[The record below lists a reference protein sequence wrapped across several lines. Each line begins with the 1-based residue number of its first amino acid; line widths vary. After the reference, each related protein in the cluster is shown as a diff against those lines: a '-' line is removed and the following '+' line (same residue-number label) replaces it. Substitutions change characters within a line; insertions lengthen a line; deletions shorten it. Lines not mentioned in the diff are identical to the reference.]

1 MPNLDLIVKAINE
14 TLNNNLFK
22 DKRFSVPQLF
32 GISETIVSQDRDKEG
47 NEVENQFPAIVDLN
61 GDSHTIS
68 PDGDIP
74 IMVFHKIEGSAI
86 KNLKKQ
92 YGRKNSSIERL
103 TVMKM
108 IVVAFRDK
116 IKVTRETLDL
126 AIMAAFP
133 TGMSSESLSNM
144 ALKSCSINV
153 LSSIHNDRGIYQ
165 REWPSAGKPLDTSLM
180 IFEINYQIGCTFD
193 KNCINPICC

>member
-1 MPNLDLIVKAINE
+1 MPNLDLIVKAINQN
-14 TLNNNLFK
+14 LNEHLFK
-22 DKRFSVPQLF
+22 DERFSAPQLF
-32 GISETIVSQDRDKEG
+32 GISESVVSEDRDAEG
-47 NEVENQFPAIVDLN
+47 NAVLNQFPAIIDES
-61 GDSHTIS
+61 GEAHIIA

-86 KNLKKQ
+86 KKIKKQ
-92 YGRKNSSIERL
+92 YGRDESAIERL
-103 TVMKM
+103 AVMKM

-116 IKVTRETLDL
+116 VKISREKLDL

-133 TGMSSESLSNM
+133 TSMSNESLTNL

-153 LSSIHNDRGIYQ
+153 LSSIHKDREIYL
-165 REWPSAGKPLDTSLM
+165 REWPNSGKHLDTSLM